1 MKTLKQISILF
12 FMALAFTACSSDD
25 DNMTGDDGGEMGGG
39 SGEEYFRAT
48 VDGQPFA
55 ADTDLATL
63 IGGQLND
70 GGAVGN
76 ILTAQGST
84 NSGDFINFN
93 IIGYTGVGTYAVGDD
108 ISNAS
113 MIMYGELQGSTVQG
127 WQSNGVIALTG
138 AIEPGRI
145 VVTAQNDTSAEGT
158 FSFEGYNGE
167 DETVK
172 VITNG
177 EFKIIFDN

>member
-12 FMALAFTACSSDD
+12 LMALAFTACSSDD
-25 DNMTGDDGGEMGGG
+25 DNATMEDEQMGG
-39 SGEEYFRAT
+39 SGEEYFRAS
-48 VDGQPFA
+48 VDGRAFA

-63 IGGQLND
+63 IGGQLNNS
-70 GGAVGN
+70 GAGM

-84 NSGDFINFN
+84 NDGDFINFN
-93 IIGYTGVGTYAVGDD
+93 IIGYNGTGTYAVGDD

-113 MIMYGELQGSTVQG
+113 MIMYGELNGSTVQA

-138 AIEPGRI
+138 AIEPGEI
-145 VVTAQNDTSAEGT
+145 IVTAQDDNGATGT
-158 FSFEGYNGE
+158 FSFQGYNGE

-172 VITNG
+172 NITNG